1 MNIICMNKF
10 NVIYLPYGFC
20 KELRRICPCETDPSC
35 TINKDYALCSKF
47 EKKGSARAIE
57 EIDGDGKRR
66 VYFAST
72 QVAKPCPREDWKNS
86 DNPQGQK
93 LLGDRIGWQKIKGAV
108 RS

>member
-1 MNIICMNKF
+1 MVIMNKF
-10 NVIYLPYGFC
+10 NIIYMPYGWC

-35 TINKDYALCSKF
+35 TINKNYALCSKF
-47 EKKGSARAIE
+47 EKKGKARAIE

-66 VYFAST
+66 IYFAAA
-72 QVAKPCPREDWKNS
+72 QVTKPCPFENGKDCNS
-86 DNPQGQK
+86 SSGQG